1 MALARVPEGASV
13 PDIELARMRRRH
25 LRRVLAIEARVYP
38 RPWSASLFLSELAQ
52 KSSRTYLV
60 ARHDGD
66 VIGYAGMMFTGLEAH
81 ITNIAVDPDFHGR
94 KVGSR
99 LMMRLVTEAIARGA
113 KTLSL
118 EVRVTNHPAQSMYGK
133 FGFSVVGVRKGY
145 YIETKEDAL
154 VMVVDDATTNE
165 YRLRLETLRDEI
177 EEVTGGTSGGSR
189 RIGRGRPGEGR
200 DG

>member
-1 MALARVPEGASV
+1 MGAYPAEQVGLVALARVPGRDSV
-13 PDIELARMRRRH
+13 PEVELAKMRRRH

-52 KSSRTYLV
+52 KSSRSYLV
-60 ARHDGD
+60 ARHEGE

-99 LMMRLVTEAIARGA
+99 LLMRLVTEAIARGA
-113 KTLSL
+113 RTLSL
-118 EVRVTNHPAQSMYGK
+118 EVRVSNVPAQSMYGK

-154 VMVVDDATTNE
+154 VMVVEDATTNE
-165 YRLRLETLRDEI
+165 YRLRLQSLRDEI
-177 EEVTGGTSGGSR
+177 DMVT
-189 RIGRGRPGEGR
+189 